1 MFNVSHIYFYQLFHL
16 LHYSLLLAGY
26 LKLICITFQLTN
38 MYLRKNPL
46 ASNITRLYSPYSA
59 PPSINLSDPTVMEV
73 LKNISYV
80 DMFKEGGH
88 QLQETLFSCQ
98 WNEILYPCH
107 EIFTPVI
114 SDIHGYCYTFNAN
127 GSIISKN
134 PGNLYG
140 LELIVYVGQEW
151 YSHYMQ
157 SLAAGIKVLIHEP
170 TAYPSLQINALSVQT
185 GVALDMVISRRQ
197 VREY

>member
-1 MFNVSHIYFYQLFHL
+1 
-16 LHYSLLLAGY
+16 
-26 LKLICITFQLTN
+26 

-46 ASNITRLYSPYSA
+46 ASNITRVYSPYSA
-59 PPSINLSDPTVMEV
+59 PPSINLSDPTVVEEM
-73 LKNISYV
+73 KNISYI
-80 DMFKEGGH
+80 DMFIEGGH

-98 WNEILYPCH
+98 WNEVLHPCH
-107 EIFTPVI
+107 EIFTEVI
-114 SDIHGYCYTFNAN
+114 SDTYGYCYTFNAN
-127 GSIISKN
+127 GSMISTK

-170 TAYPSLQINALSVQT
+170 MTYPSLQINSLSVQT
-185 GVALDMVISRRQ
+185 GVASDMVISRKQ
-197 VREY
+197 VQ